1 MEGAVVRDGI
11 EPKSSLTS
19 PSSDGS
25 ERGLK
30 LGGWLEDL
38 WRAGGGGWG
47 WR

>member
-38 WRAGGGGWG
+38 WGAGGGGLA